1 MKNLIRTGVILSIA
15 VIITMI
21 TSADCFAQ
29 KKAKKQKTKA
39 GKETAPAAYNLAY
52 KIPEGKSLSYF
63 GKTAMY
69 MTVDANGQT
78 MNVNVDVI
86 LSCTSTGKG
95 MEKGNLKLE
104 VRIDTMSQSTD
115 TPQGS
120 MGGLISDVSGKSFN
134 MLLSPTGKEVDIKDA
149 EKIVFS
155 TEGVES
161 NVGQSFI
168 DYFPD
173 IPAKPVKPGDTWP
186 TDDTINSKSSTT
198 VLKQI
203 THAENTFAGIETID
217 GIQCAKI
224 TSVLSG
230 TRETMAQTMG
240 MDITQLF
247 KFTGTSELYFAIKE
261 GYYLKQVANSKLT
274 GTMEI
279 GGAQN
284 MTMPVAGDMV
294 SVSRLKK

>member
-1 MKNLIRTGVILSIA
+1 MKNLIRTTTIIGIA
-15 VIITMI
+15 MIIAMT
-21 TSADCFAQ
+21 TSTDCLAQ
-29 KKAKKQKTKA
+29 KKAKKQKAPK
-39 GKETAPAAYNLAY
+39 GKTTAPADYKLAYN
-52 KIPEGKSLSYF
+52 IPAGKSLSYF
-63 GKTAMY
+63 GKTDMY
-69 MTVDANGQT
+69 MTMDFSGQS
-78 MNVNVDVI
+78 MNVTVAAV

-95 MEKGNLKLE
+95 MENGNLKLE
-104 VRIDTMSQSTD
+104 VRIDTMSQTTD

-120 MGGLISDVSGKSFN
+120 VGGMITDVSGKSFN
-134 MLLSPTGKEVDIKDA
+134 MLLSPAGKEVDTKDA

-155 TEGVES
+155 QEGVET
-161 NVGQSFI
+161 NVAQSFI

-173 IPAKPVKPGDTWP
+173 LPSKAVKPGDTWP
-186 TDDTINSKSSTT
+186 TDDTINSKASTT
-198 VLKQI
+198 VLKMV
-203 THAENTFAGIETID
+203 THAENTFAGIEMVD

-224 TSVLSG
+224 TAVVTG

-240 MDITQLF
+240 MDITQIF
-247 KFTGTSELYFAIKE
+247 KFTGTADLYFAIKE